1 MSKNI
6 NPLLWLG
13 LGIAGAS
20 YLSKQENRE
29 KVIEL
34 YQSVKGKVVDFLCE
48 QNPSAC
54 QDLLEKAGN
63 PDPHDLGDTRMVGE
77 GAMYAV
83 DYYNKEEQQE

>member
-20 YLSKQENRE
+20 YLLKQENRE
-29 KVIEL
+29 KVMKL
-34 YQSVKGKVVDFLCE
+34 CQTVKEKVVDFLCE
-48 QNPSAC
+48 KNPSAC
-54 QDLLEKAGN
+54 EDLLEKAGN

-83 DYYNKEEQQE
+83 DYYNEKEQQ

>member
-6 NPLLWLG
+6 NPLFWVG

-29 KVIEL
+29 KVMEF
-34 YQSVKGKVVDFLCE
+34 YQTAKQKVVDFLCE

-54 QDLLEKAGN
+54 EDLLEKAGN

-83 DYYNKEEQQE
+83 DYYNKEEQQK